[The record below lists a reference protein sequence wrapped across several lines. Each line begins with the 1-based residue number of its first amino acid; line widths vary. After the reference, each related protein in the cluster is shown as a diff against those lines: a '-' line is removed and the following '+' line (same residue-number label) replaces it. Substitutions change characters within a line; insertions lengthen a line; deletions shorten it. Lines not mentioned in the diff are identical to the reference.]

1 MKYTA
6 LETELVTKWQN
17 GEPDAHRQAP
27 EITTSDGPGNPCR
40 HCLRDIPV
48 GAPMLILAHQ
58 PFPTPQPYAETG
70 PVFLCATPCP
80 RGDSAMPPEI
90 LTTSPDYL
98 VKGYNAQD
106 RIIYGTGSI
115 VAASD
120 LHDHAGELLKRPDI
134 AYLHVRSARNNCYQ
148 LRIDR

>member
-70 PVFLCATPCP
+70 PVSSVPHPVPAGT
-80 RGDSAMPPEI
+80 
-90 LTTSPDYL
+90 
-98 VKGYNAQD
+98 AQC
-106 RIIYGTGSI
+106 
-115 VAASD
+115 
-120 LHDHAGELLKRPDI
+120 HPKF
-134 AYLHVRSARNNCYQ
+134 
-148 LRIDR
+148 